1 MFWRI
6 FLMWDIGIGIM
17 NFIMLMLISSAALK
31 KFQETHPDKE
41 IIKSPLIVRIKN
53 LLKYLFSMMIP
64 IWNVVTLVIYTFH
77 GDEIIERAVIALDG
91 MCKQKGNENEA
102 DF

>member
-6 FLMWDIGIGIM
+6 FWLWDIGIGAM

-41 IIKSPLIVRIKN
+41 IIKSPQIVRIKG

-64 IWNVVTLVIYTFH
+64 IHNVVTLIIYTFH
-77 GDEIIERAVIALDG
+77 GDEIIERAVAALDR
-91 MCKQKGNENEA
+91 MCEQKGNENETN
-102 DF
+102 F